1 MNFDFTEA
9 QETVAALAEQVF
21 SGSADS
27 DRVAETERTDERFD
41 RELWA
46 ELAASDLLGVAMS
59 PRYGG
64 LGLGMVETAL
74 VLREQGRRVAPVPL
88 WPTLVLGAM
97 PIAEFGSPS
106 LRERWLGNV
115 VAGRAVLT
123 GALSEWGADDPRH
136 PSVTATRRDDGTWEL
151 SGSKPAVPAAGVADA
166 VVVPARLTDGDRPG
180 DSEEDTAGGG
190 GADGGEAGGGGADG
204 GEADRPDRPDIA
216 VFVVDLDAD
225 GVEVTLSETTNREL
239 HGELTLRSVIV
250 DDDAVLAGAG
260 GLKDGGRL
268 MDGRLIVEWMLA
280 RAQVAVAAVTL
291 GCCEEATT
299 MAAAYTSQREQFG
312 RPLSTNQGV
321 AMRAADCYIDTDC
334 MRVTLL
340 QAAWLVDQGRPAA
353 EIADA
358 AAVAKWWSADAGQRV
373 VHATQHLH
381 GGMGADVDY
390 PVHRYF
396 LWVKQLEN
404 ILGGTGHQLAAIGR
418 SLG

>member
-1 MNFDFTEA
+1 MNFDFSESQEA
-9 QETVAALAEQVF
+9 VAALAEQVF
-21 SGSADS
+21 SGSAGA
-27 DRVAETERTDERFD
+27 DRVAEVERTDERFD
-41 RELWA
+41 RELWTA
-46 ELAASDLLGVAMS
+46 LAGSDLLGVAIGEEH
-59 PRYGG
+59 GG

-97 PIAEFGSPS
+97 PIAEFGSQP
-106 LRERWLGNV
+106 LRDRWLGA
-115 VAGRAVLT
+115 VASGQAVLT
-123 GALSEWGADDPRH
+123 GALSEWGADDALS
-136 PSVTATRRDDGTWEL
+136 PSVSATRFPDGSWEL

-166 VVVPARLTDGDRPG
+166 VVVPARVADDNGDL
-180 DSEEDTAGGG
+180 S
-190 GADGGEAGGGGADG
+190 
-204 GEADRPDRPDIA
+204 
-216 VFVVDLDAD
+216 VFVVELDAD
-225 GVEVTLSETTNREL
+225 GVEVSLSETTSREF
-239 HGELTLRSVIV
+239 HGELILRSVV
-250 DDDAVLAGAG
+250 VGEDAALEGA
-260 GLKDGGRL
+260 
-268 MDGRLIVEWMLA
+268 DGRTIVKWMLV
-280 RAQVAVAAVTL
+280 RAQVAVAAVAL
-291 GCCEEATT
+291 GCCEEATA

-340 QAAWLVDQGRPAA
+340 QAAWLIDEGRPAA

-381 GGMGADVDY
+381 GGMGADIDY

-404 ILGGTGHQLAAIGR
+404 TFGGGSRQLAAIGR
-418 SLG
+418 ALAG

>member
-1 MNFDFTEA
+1 MNFDLSES

-21 SGSADS
+21 SGSADA
-27 DRVAETERTDERFD
+27 DRVAEVERTADRFD

-46 ELAASDLLGVAMS
+46 ALASSDLLGVAIGEE
-59 PRYGG
+59 YGG
-64 LGLGMVETAL
+64 LNLGMVETAL

-97 PIAEFGSPS
+97 PIAEFGTQP
-106 LRERWLGNV
+106 LRDRWLGA
-115 VAGRAVLT
+115 VASGQAVLT
-123 GALSEWGADDPRH
+123 GAVSEWGADDAFS
-136 PSVTATRRDDGTWEL
+136 PSVNATRLSDGSWEL
-151 SGSKPAVPAAGVADA
+151 TGSKPAVPAAGIADA
-166 VVVPARLTDGDRPG
+166 VVVPARVVDGD
-180 DSEEDTAGGG
+180 DL
-190 GADGGEAGGGGADG
+190 
-204 GEADRPDRPDIA
+204 A
-216 VFVVDLDAD
+216 VFVVGLDAD
-225 GVEVTLSETTNREL
+225 GVEVAISETTNREL
-239 HGELTLRSVIV
+239 HGELTLRSVVV
-250 DDDAVLAGAG
+250 DEDAALDGA
-260 GLKDGGRL
+260 
-268 MDGRLIVEWMLA
+268 DGRTIVEWMLV
-280 RAQVAVAAVTL
+280 RAQTAVAAVAL
-291 GCCEEATT
+291 GCCEEATA

-321 AMRAADCYIDTDC
+321 AMRAADCYIDNDC

-340 QAAWLVDQGRPAA
+340 QAAWLIDEGRSAA

-404 ILGGTGHQLAAIGR
+404 TFGGGSRQLAAIGR
-418 SLG
+418 ALAG

>member
-1 MNFDFTEA
+1 MNFDFSESQEA
-9 QETVAALAEQVF
+9 VAELAKQVF
-21 SGSADS
+21 SGSAGA
-27 DRVAETERTDERFD
+27 DRVAEVERTADRFD

-46 ELAASDLLGVAMS
+46 DLAASDLLGVS
-59 PRYGG
+59 IGEEHGG

-97 PIAEFGSPS
+97 PIAEFGSRP
-106 LRERWLGNV
+106 LRDRWLGA
-115 VAGRAVLT
+115 VADGQAVLT
-123 GALSEWGADDPRH
+123 GALSEWGADDALS
-136 PSVTATRRDDGTWEL
+136 PSVTAARLPDGGWEL
-151 SGSKPAVPAAGVADA
+151 NGSKPAIPAAGVADA
-166 VVVPARLTDGDRPG
+166 VVVPARVVDGDDSG
-180 DSEEDTAGGG
+180 DL
-190 GADGGEAGGGGADG
+190 
-204 GEADRPDRPDIA
+204 A

-225 GVEVTLSETTNREL
+225 GVEVLLSETTSREL
-239 HGELTLRSVIV
+239 HGELTLRSVV
-250 DDDAVLAGAG
+250 VGEEAVLG
-260 GLKDGGRL
+260 GS
-268 MDGRLIVEWMLA
+268 DGRTIVEWMVV
-280 RAQVAVAAVTL
+280 RAQVAVAAVAL
-291 GCCEEATT
+291 GCCEEATA

-321 AMRAADCYIDTDC
+321 AMRAADCYIDNDC

-340 QAAWLVDQGRPAA
+340 QAAWLIDEERSPD

-381 GGMGADVDY
+381 GGMGADIDY

-404 ILGGTGHQLAAIGR
+404 TFGGGSRQLAAIGR
-418 SLG
+418 ALAG

>member
-1 MNFDFTEA
+1 MNFDFSESQEA
-9 QETVAALAEQVF
+9 VAALAEQVF
-21 SGSADS
+21 SGSAGA
-27 DRVAETERTDERFD
+27 DRVAEVERTEERFD

-46 ELAASDLLGVAMS
+46 SLAASDLLGVAVGEE
-59 PRYGG
+59 YGG
-64 LGLGMVETAL
+64 LGLGMIETAL

-97 PIAEFGSPS
+97 PIAEFGSPA
-106 LRERWLGNV
+106 LRDRWLGDV
-115 VAGRAVLT
+115 VSGQAVLT
-123 GALSEWGADDPRH
+123 GAFSEWGADDALSS
-136 PSVTATRRDDGTWEL
+136 SVVATPRDDGRWEL
-151 SGSKPAVPAAGVADA
+151 NGSKPAVPAARVADA
-166 VVVPARLTDGDRPG
+166 VVVPARIAGDGDG
-180 DSEEDTAGGG
+180 L
-190 GADGGEAGGGGADG
+190 
-204 GEADRPDRPDIA
+204 A

-225 GVEVTLSETTNREL
+225 GVEVMLSETTNREL

-250 DDDAVLAGAG
+250 GDDAKLNGA
-260 GLKDGGRL
+260 
-268 MDGRLIVEWMLA
+268 DGRSMVEWTLA
-280 RAQVAVAAVTL
+280 RAQVAVAAVVL
-291 GCCEEATT
+291 GCCEEATA

-340 QAAWLVDQGRPAA
+340 QAAWLIDEGRSAA
-353 EIADA
+353 EVADA

-381 GGMGADVDY
+381 GGMGADIDY

-404 ILGGTGHQLAAIGR
+404 TFGGGSRQLAAIGR
-418 SLG
+418 ALAGAG

>member
-1 MNFDFTEA
+1 MNFDFSESQEA
-9 QETVAALAEQVF
+9 VAALAEQVF
-21 SGSADS
+21 SGSAGA
-27 DRVAETERTDERFD
+27 DRVAEVERTAERFD
-41 RELWA
+41 RELWG
-46 ELAASDLLGVAMS
+46 ELAATGLLGVAIS
-59 PRYGG
+59 EEHGG

-97 PIAEFGSPS
+97 PIAEFGPPA
-106 LRERWLGNV
+106 LRDRWLGA
-115 VAGRAVLT
+115 VAGGQAVLT
-123 GALSEWGADDPRH
+123 GAFSEWGADNPLSS
-136 PSVTATRRDDGTWEL
+136 SVSAVRLPDGGWEL
-151 SGSKPAVPAAGVADA
+151 NGSKPAVPAAGVADA
-166 VVVPARLTDGDRPG
+166 VVVPARVVSEDGEEGDWGGGRDGD
-180 DSEEDTAGGG
+180 
-190 GADGGEAGGGGADG
+190 GE
-204 GEADRPDRPDIA
+204 PT

-225 GVEVTLSETTNREL
+225 GVEVTLSETTNREF
-239 HGELTLRSVIV
+239 HGTLDLRDVV
-250 DDDAVLAGAG
+250 VEDEAVLG
-260 GLKDGGRL
+260 GVGSDGPF
-268 MDGRLIVEWMLA
+268 DGRAVVEWTLA
-280 RAQVAVAAVTL
+280 RAQVAVAAVAL
-291 GCCEEATT
+291 GCSEEATA

-340 QAAWLVDQGRPAA
+340 QAAWLIDEGRPEA

-404 ILGGTGHQLAAIGR
+404 TFGGGSRQLAAIGR
-418 SLG
+418 GLAAAG

>member
-1 MNFDFTEA
+1 MNFDFSESQEA
-9 QETVAALAEQVF
+9 VAALAEQVF
-21 SGSADS
+21 TGSAGA
-27 DRVAETERTDERFD
+27 DRVAEVEGTADRFD
-41 RELWA
+41 RELWSA
-46 ELAASDLLGVAMS
+46 LAASDLLGVAIGEEH
-59 PRYGG
+59 GG

-97 PIAEFGSPS
+97 PIAEFGSPG
-106 LRERWLGNV
+106 LRDRWLRA
-115 VAGRAVLT
+115 VATGQAVLT
-123 GALSEWGADDPRH
+123 GAFSEWGANDALSS
-136 PSVTATRRDDGTWEL
+136 SVTAVRLPDGSWEL

-166 VVVPARLTDGDRPG
+166 VVVPARVVGDGD
-180 DSEEDTAGGG
+180 
-190 GADGGEAGGGGADG
+190 DGSL
-204 GEADRPDRPDIA
+204 A
-216 VFVVDLDAD
+216 VFVVALDAD
-225 GVEVTLSETTNREL
+225 GVEVSLSETTNREF
-239 HGELTLRSVIV
+239 HGELTLQSVV
-250 DDDAVLAGAG
+250 VGEDAALDGAN
-260 GLKDGGRL
+260 GRT
-268 MDGRLIVEWMLA
+268 IVEWTLA
-280 RAQVAVAAVTL
+280 RAQVAVAAVVL
-291 GCCEEATT
+291 GCCEEATA

-340 QAAWLVDQGRPAA
+340 QAAWLIDERRSDA
-353 EIADA
+353 EVADA

-404 ILGGTGHQLAAIGR
+404 TFGGGSRQLAAIGR
-418 SLG
+418 AIAE

>member
-1 MNFDFTEA
+1 MNFDLSES

-21 SGSADS
+21 SGSADA
-27 DRVAETERTDERFD
+27 DRVAEVERTADRFD

-46 ELAASDLLGVAMS
+46 ALASSDLLGVAIGEE
-59 PRYGG
+59 YGG

-97 PIAEFGSPS
+97 PIAEFGTQP
-106 LRERWLGNV
+106 LRDRWLGA
-115 VAGRAVLT
+115 VASGQAVLT
-123 GALSEWGADDPRH
+123 GAVSEWGADDAFS
-136 PSVTATRRDDGTWEL
+136 PSVNATRLSDGSWEL
-151 SGSKPAVPAAGVADA
+151 TGSKPAVPGVGVADA
-166 VVVPARLTDGDRPG
+166 VVVPARVVDGD
-180 DSEEDTAGGG
+180 DL
-190 GADGGEAGGGGADG
+190 
-204 GEADRPDRPDIA
+204 A
-216 VFVVDLDAD
+216 VFVVGLDAD
-225 GVEVTLSETTNREL
+225 GVEVAISETTNREL
-239 HGELTLRSVIV
+239 HGELTLRSVVV
-250 DDDAVLAGAG
+250 DKDAALDGA
-260 GLKDGGRL
+260 
-268 MDGRLIVEWMLA
+268 DGRTIVEWMLV
-280 RAQVAVAAVTL
+280 RAQTAVAAVAL
-291 GCCEEATT
+291 GCCEEATA

-321 AMRAADCYIDTDC
+321 AMRAADCYIDNDC

-340 QAAWLVDQGRPAA
+340 QAAWLIDEGRSAA

-381 GGMGADVDY
+381 GGMGADIDY

-404 ILGGTGHQLAAIGR
+404 TFGGGSSQLAAIGR
-418 SLG
+418 ALAG

>member
-1 MNFDFTEA
+1 MNFDFSESQEA
-9 QETVAALAEQVF
+9 VAALAEQVF
-21 SGSADS
+21 SGSAGA
-27 DRVAETERTDERFD
+27 DRVAVVERTADRFD

-46 ELAASDLLGVAMS
+46 ALAASDLLGVAIGQEH
-59 PRYGG
+59 GG

-97 PIAEFGSPS
+97 PIAEFGNQT
-106 LRERWLGNV
+106 LRDRWLGA
-115 VAGRAVLT
+115 VASGQAVLS
-123 GALSEWGADDPRH
+123 GALSEWGADDAYS
-136 PSVTATRRDDGTWEL
+136 PSVTAARLPDGSWEL
-151 SGSKPAVPAAGVADA
+151 NGSKPAVPAAGLADA
-166 VVVPARLTDGDRPG
+166 VLVSTRIAGED
-180 DSEEDTAGGG
+180 DSL
-190 GADGGEAGGGGADG
+190 
-204 GEADRPDRPDIA
+204 A

-225 GVEVTLSETTNREL
+225 GVEVELSETTSREI
-239 HGELTLRSVIV
+239 HGELDLRSAVV
-250 DDDAVLAGAG
+250 GEDARLDGA
-260 GLKDGGRL
+260 
-268 MDGRLIVEWMLA
+268 DGRSIIEWTLV
-280 RAQVAVAAVTL
+280 RAQVAVAAVAV
-291 GCCEEATT
+291 GCCEEATA

-334 MRVTLL
+334 MRATLL
-340 QAAWLVDQGRPAA
+340 QAAWLIDEGRSAA

-404 ILGGTGHQLAAIGR
+404 TFGGGSRQLAAIGR
-418 SLG
+418 TLAKDW

>member
-1 MNFDFTEA
+1 MNFEFSESQEA
-9 QETVAALAEQVF
+9 VAALAEQVF
-21 SGSADS
+21 SGSAGS
-27 DRVAETERTDERFD
+27 DRVAEVERTGDRFD

-46 ELAASDLLGVAMS
+46 ALAGSDLLGVAIGEEH
-59 PRYGG
+59 GG

-97 PIAEFGSPS
+97 PIAEFGSQS
-106 LRERWLGNV
+106 LRDRWLAA
-115 VAGRAVLT
+115 VASGQAVLT
-123 GALSEWGADDPRH
+123 GALSEWGADDALS
-136 PSVTATRRDDGTWEL
+136 PSVTAARHSDGKWEL
-151 SGSKPAVPAAGVADA
+151 NGSKPAVPAAGVADA
-166 VVVPARLTDGDRPG
+166 VVVPARVVGDEGIDGEG
-180 DSEEDTAGGG
+180 SGNL
-190 GADGGEAGGGGADG
+190 
-204 GEADRPDRPDIA
+204 A
-216 VFVVDLDAD
+216 VFVVELDAD
-225 GVEVTLSETTNREL
+225 GVEMSLSETTNREL
-239 HGELTLRSVIV
+239 HGELTLRSVVV
-250 DDDAVLAGAG
+250 DEHAALGGA
-260 GLKDGGRL
+260 DGQT
-268 MDGRLIVEWMLA
+268 IVEWTLA
-280 RAQVAVAAVTL
+280 RAQVAVAAVAL
-291 GCCEEATT
+291 GCCEEATA

-340 QAAWLVDQGRPAA
+340 QAAWLIDEGRSPA

-404 ILGGTGHQLAAIGR
+404 TFGGGSSQLAAIGR
-418 SLG
+418 ALAG

>member
-1 MNFDFTEA
+1 MNFDFSESQEA
-9 QETVAALAEQVF
+9 VAALAEQVF
-21 SGSADS
+21 SGSAGA
-27 DRVAETERTDERFD
+27 DRVAVVERTADRFD

-46 ELAASDLLGVAMS
+46 ALATSDLLGVAIGQEH
-59 PRYGG
+59 GG

-97 PIAEFGSPS
+97 PIAEFGNQT
-106 LRERWLGNV
+106 LRDRWLGA
-115 VAGRAVLT
+115 VASGQAVLT
-123 GALSEWGADDPRH
+123 GALSEWGADDAYS
-136 PSVTATRRDDGTWEL
+136 PSVTAARLPDGSWEL
-151 SGSKPAVPAAGVADA
+151 NGSKPAVPAAGLADA
-166 VVVPARLTDGDRPG
+166 VLVSTRIAGED
-180 DSEEDTAGGG
+180 DSL
-190 GADGGEAGGGGADG
+190 
-204 GEADRPDRPDIA
+204 A

-225 GVEVTLSETTNREL
+225 GVEVELSETTSREI
-239 HGELTLRSVIV
+239 HGELDLRSAVV
-250 DDDAVLAGAG
+250 GEDARLDGA
-260 GLKDGGRL
+260 
-268 MDGRLIVEWMLA
+268 DGRSIIEWMLV
-280 RAQVAVAAVTL
+280 RAQVAVAAVAV
-291 GCCEEATT
+291 GCCEEATA

-334 MRVTLL
+334 MRATLL
-340 QAAWLVDQGRPAA
+340 QAAWLIDEGRSAA

-404 ILGGTGHQLAAIGR
+404 TFGGGSRQLAAIGR
-418 SLG
+418 TLAKDW

>member
-1 MNFDFTEA
+1 MNFDFSESQEA
-9 QETVAALAEQVF
+9 VAALAEQVF
-21 SGSADS
+21 SGSAGA
-27 DRVAETERTDERFD
+27 DRVAVVERTADRFD

-46 ELAASDLLGVAMS
+46 ALATSDLLGVAIGQEH
-59 PRYGG
+59 GG

-97 PIAEFGSPS
+97 PIAEFGNQT
-106 LRERWLGNV
+106 LRDRWLGA
-115 VAGRAVLT
+115 VASGQAVLS
-123 GALSEWGADDPRH
+123 GALSEWGADDAYS
-136 PSVTATRRDDGTWEL
+136 PSVTAARLPDGSWEL
-151 SGSKPAVPAAGVADA
+151 NGSKPAVPAAGLADA
-166 VVVPARLTDGDRPG
+166 VLVSTRIAGDE
-180 DSEEDTAGGG
+180 DSL
-190 GADGGEAGGGGADG
+190 
-204 GEADRPDRPDIA
+204 A

-225 GVEVTLSETTNREL
+225 GVEVELSETTSREI
-239 HGELTLRSVIV
+239 HGELDLRSAVV
-250 DDDAVLAGAG
+250 GEDARLDGA
-260 GLKDGGRL
+260 
-268 MDGRLIVEWMLA
+268 DGRSIIEWTLG
-280 RAQVAVAAVTL
+280 RAQVAVAAVAL
-291 GCCEEATT
+291 GCCEEATA

-334 MRVTLL
+334 MRATLL
-340 QAAWLVDQGRPAA
+340 QAAWLIDEGRSAA

-404 ILGGTGHQLAAIGR
+404 TFGGGSRQLAAIGR
-418 SLG
+418 TLAKDR

>member
-1 MNFDFTEA
+1 MNFDFSESQEA
-9 QETVAALAEQVF
+9 VAGLAEQVF
-21 SGSADS
+21 AGSSGA
-27 DRVAETERTDERFD
+27 DRVAEVERTADRFD
-41 RELWA
+41 RELWG
-46 ELAASDLLGVAMS
+46 ELAATGLLGVAIS
-59 PRYGG
+59 EEHGG

-97 PIAEFGSPS
+97 PIAEFGPPA
-106 LRERWLGNV
+106 LRDRWLGA
-115 VAGRAVLT
+115 VAGGQAVLT
-123 GALSEWGADDPRH
+123 GAFSEWGADDALSS
-136 PSVTATRRDDGTWEL
+136 SVSAVRLPDGGWEL
-151 SGSKPAVPAAGVADA
+151 NGSKPAVPAAGVADA
-166 VVVPARLTDGDRPG
+166 VVVPARMVDGD
-180 DSEEDTAGGG
+180 DM
-190 GADGGEAGGGGADG
+190 
-204 GEADRPDRPDIA
+204 A
-216 VFVVDLDAD
+216 VFVVELDAD
-225 GVEVTLSETTNREL
+225 GVEVTLSETTSREF
-239 HGELTLRSVIV
+239 HGELSLRSVIV
-250 DDDAVLAGAG
+250 GEDAALGGA
-260 GLKDGGRL
+260 
-268 MDGRLIVEWMLA
+268 DGRTIVEWTLA
-280 RAQVAVAAVTL
+280 RAQVAVAAVAL
-291 GCCEEATT
+291 GCCEEATA

-340 QAAWLVDQGRPAA
+340 QAAWLIDEGRPAA

-404 ILGGTGHQLAAIGR
+404 TFGGGSRQLAAIGR
-418 SLG
+418 GLAVAG